1 MPVRKTMDPSLSK
14 DSSTISTETNNQK
27 NPSSANK
34 NVLKSVNKHVNGA
47 ATSGVKKVRDNNVN
61 RNGTTVAKNRPPKN
75 NNSTSTSTSSVK
87 TQPKPQTPKVKK
99 VVVLAEG
106 EEEVPKLSRRLK
118 IQNKLEK
125 RIKAAEE
132 AGVDGV
138 HGAVGSVG
146 IPTSP
151 TSTSTSVSMTASEAV
166 SVSPNT
172 QQVRPLPQIV
182 MTSDKYNALLDC
194 NLRRDTFFILNDVY
208 TMSQHVNC
216 ILLCLLAFNCT
227 PILLISTHVLLLIK
241 CILNFYFLFFFQAQ
255 KLDNNSKIG
264 RPPGTGPK
272 GSAPAGPNSGRKWV
286 HRSVEVGASAGAGA
300 SESNSDARQSS
311 IVGKLYFNL
320 RHCVPLYTTLFYS
333 TLFNPL

>member
-14 DSSTISTETNNQK
+14 DSSTISTGTNNQK

-34 NVLKSVNKHVNGA
+34 NVLKSVNTHVNGVA
-47 ATSGVKKVRDNNVN
+47 ASTVKKVRDNNGN
-61 RNGTTVAKNRPPKN
+61 RNGTTVAKNRPPKT

-138 HGAVGSVG
+138 QGAVGSVG

-151 TSTSTSVSMTASEAV
+151 TSTSTSTSVSMTTSEAV

-172 QQVRPLPQIV
+172 QQVRPLPLIV
-182 MTSDKYNALLDC
+182 MTSDKHDAFSDR
-194 NLRRDTFFILNDVY
+194 NLRHDTFLMPHDVY
-208 TMSQHVNC
+208 TMPHHFNC
-216 ILLCLLAFNCT
+216 ILPCLFAFNFTTALQIIHLC
-227 PILLISTHVLLLIK
+227 ISPHQ
-241 CILNFYFLFFFQAQ
+241 LNLEFLFSVFFRL
-255 KLDNNSKIG
+255 KNW
-264 RPPGTGPK
+264 TT
-272 GSAPAGPNSGRKWV
+272 
-286 HRSVEVGASAGAGA
+286 
-300 SESNSDARQSS
+300 
-311 IVGKLYFNL
+311 IVK
-320 RHCVPLYTTLFYS
+320 
-333 TLFNPL
+333 